1 MTLSSEELDRLELLS
16 ERCDPPPWKAM
27 VEGRDHFSGASFIQV
42 GVDDD
47 RGEDIYVT
55 RDSGPADASF
65 LDLIA
70 AARTYLP
77 LLIAEVREARS
88 PSGQA

>member
-1 MTLSSEELDRLELLS
+1 MIPEETLTWLEELSD
-16 ERCDPPPWKAM
+16 RCDPPPWRAS
-27 VEGRDHFSGASFIQV
+27 VEGRDHDSGEDMIMT
-42 GVDDD
+42 GEDGD

-55 RDSGPADASF
+55 RDSGPASAAY

-77 LLIAEVREARS
+77 LLIAELRETRR
-88 PSGQA
+88 Q